1 MACVEVAFEIW
12 VKRLRVEDNEA
23 YQGMRRM
30 SYENIPRNFEGYFSH
45 ITTSHFDL
53 SPFFGKT
60 ADRRNYHLL
69 SSACSND
76 KNYHQLS
83 CRIWTSPNYIIIDNS
98 RLLMHDSSCS
108 NARGSRYYHECLDG
122 ALLEKCTFC
131 PGSNF

>member
-1 MACVEVAFEIW
+1 MARVEVAFEIW
-12 VKRLRVEDNEA
+12 VKKLRVEDTEA

-30 SYENIPRNFEGYFSH
+30 SYENIPRNFEGYFGH

-69 SSACSND
+69 SSARSND

-98 RLLMHDSSCS
+98 RL
-108 NARGSRYYHECLDG
+108 
-122 ALLEKCTFC
+122 
-131 PGSNF
+131 